1 LMLTGIPFYLKWKDR
16 PAMPE
21 ADEESL
27 SENES

>member
-1 LMLTGIPFYLKWKDR
+1 MLTGIPFYLKWKDR